1 MKKMMMA
8 AAAIG
13 MTGILASC
21 GSGEAPDGSAKGSI
35 DSVRTEYR
43 LNSTSGA
50 FIACDN
56 VTGNTAGRARST
68 QVAVNFT
75 LQGNIQD
82 ITIGLKGQ
90 TSDRYDNNYKTT
102 ATGEQ
107 LANIG
112 NGKYRVTFDAN
123 SSNGAF
129 LPQSI
134 IVNPVAVT
142 VKVVS
147 ATGNVG
153 GFYPQL
159 VVNTGTSNFTINNI
173 LRTVQVYSNCNVT
186 QTTQEEI

>member
-1 MKKMMMA
+1 MKKILMA
-8 AAAIG
+8 AMG
-13 MTGILASC
+13 VGLTGILASC
-21 GSGEAPDGSAKGSI
+21 GSGSAPDGSANGSI

-43 LNSTSGA
+43 LGSTAGA
-50 FIACDN
+50 FVACDN
-56 VTGNTAGRARST
+56 VAGNTVGRDRST

-90 TSDRYDNNYKTT
+90 TSDRYDNNYRTT
-102 ATGEQ
+102 VTGQQ
-107 LANIG
+107 LASIG

-123 SSNGAF
+123 SANGAF

-134 IVNPVAVT
+134 VVNPVAVT

-173 LRTVQVYSNCNVT
+173 LRTVQVYSNCTVT
-186 QTTQEEI
+186 QTTAENI